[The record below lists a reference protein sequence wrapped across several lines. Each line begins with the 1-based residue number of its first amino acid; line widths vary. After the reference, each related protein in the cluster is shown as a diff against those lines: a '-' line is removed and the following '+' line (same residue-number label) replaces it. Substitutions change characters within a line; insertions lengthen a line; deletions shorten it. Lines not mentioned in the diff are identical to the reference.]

1 MLDCARP
8 RKTTQ
13 RDENVIGRFRA
24 FYTVVRSTS
33 TADKTASAGPSV
45 GVAYVLVPRQLRQT
59 PQNVLAG
66 LAVKRNEL
74 KDPKNDIGRCP
85 SSRTPSLLAPT
96 LTKSE
101 DAEDSEDA
109 DADAEEFL
117 VERLLLALF
126 RFDCFDCAALLLP
139 VVIVTSM
146 DELEELKLGL
156 DLDESLPVI
165 PAALVATFSK
175 L

>member
-8 RKTTQ
+8 RKTAQ

-33 TADKTASAGPSV
+33 TAVTTASAGPFV
-45 GVAYVLVPRQLRQT
+45 GIAFVLVPRQLRQT

-66 LAVKRNEL
+66 LTVKRNAL
-74 KDPKNDIGRCP
+74 KDPKKHDTRRCP

-101 DAEDSEDA
+101 DAEDLEGA

-117 VERLLLALF
+117 VERLLLACF
-126 RFDCFDCAALLLP
+126 RFDCFDCAALLLSGHRD
-139 VVIVTSM
+139 IH
-146 DELEELKLGL
+146 G
-156 DLDESLPVI
+156 
-165 PAALVATFSK
+165 
-175 L
+175 